1 MSIQFSVEPSI
12 FESQYQEKKPLLM
25 RGAASTKN
33 FSWRDANEILARSD
47 ASSKDFK
54 ISYNGIRPKHEY
66 VESYLD
72 VGTLR
77 HRLIKPVVYD
87 FLRKGATLIANK
99 ITDEPL
105 IYKFARAIAQ
115 YTGRRIVSSAYAA
128 FGTKDSY
135 RCHWDT
141 RDVFAIQLIGRKR
154 WILYEPSLEL
164 PLYTQQSRDYEHLHP
179 CPSEA
184 YMDTVLEPGDV
195 LYIPRGWWHNP
206 LPLGGGTFHLA
217 LGTFPAYAID
227 YLSWIVAQM
236 QDFLSARKALIGGEQ
251 DSDLM
256 GTLAKD
262 LNSLIMDPKTYARFI
277 DEFIGATRI
286 ETPLAIDI
294 FGNNQIDVISD
305 QTPLRIATQAPY
317 HGLADHYIMA
327 NGTKVS
333 LSTQSIPLITTIIE
347 NPGILM
353 NDLKFRHPEL
363 DGNQIAK
370 LITDLCHQDIIEIA
384 HS

>member
-1 MSIQFSVEPSI
+1 
-12 FESQYQEKKPLLM
+12 M
-25 RGAASTKN
+25 RSAASITN
-33 FSWRDANEILARSD
+33 FSWRDANEIFSRSD
-47 ASSKDFK
+47 VYSKDFK
-54 ISYNGIRPKHEY
+54 ISYNGIRPKYEY

-99 ITDEPL
+99 ITNEPL
-105 IYKFARAIAQ
+105 IYEFSRAIAQ
-115 YTGRRIVSSAYAA
+115 YTGRQVVSSAYAA

-154 WILYEPSLEL
+154 WVLYEPSLEL

-179 CPSEA
+179 CPSEV
-184 YMDTVLEPGDV
+184 YMDTILEPGDV

-236 QDFLSARKALIGGEQ
+236 QNFLSARKALVGRKQ
-251 DSDLM
+251 DDELMDALAMDLS
-256 GTLAKD
+256 
-262 LNSLIMDPKTYARFI
+262 SLIRDRKSYVKFI

-294 FGNNQIDVISD
+294 FGNEQVDTISD
-305 QTPLRIATQAPY
+305 KMPLRIATQTPY
-317 HGLADHYIMA
+317 HGLADHYIIA
-327 NGTKVS
+327 NGTKIN
-333 LSTQSIPLITTIIE
+333 LSTHSMALITTIIE
-347 NPGILM
+347 NPGIRVE
-353 NDLKFRHPEL
+353 NLKSHHLEL
-363 DGNQIAK
+363 DGNKITK
-370 LITDLCHQDIIEIA
+370 LITNLCHHDIIEII
-384 HS
+384 HP